1 MKRTS
6 STIIQNT
13 KRNSLLKIDKDNI
26 ENLKMLTGELD
37 DEDLALLREKY
48 NEKKELSEAANF
60 VKDFVNELKEG
71 MKDNYDEYNFLKLNT
86 HIISPKYKKN
96 NKSDMILKQYIQKV
110 SLGEHIYD
118 NSNNLF
124 TKRSKH
130 SKKSKKSKHSA
141 SGSGDEGIYF
151 KRKTVNPNLLKINVH
166 YDDNNTI
173 AKKDSILVR
182 PNKTYKF
189 PFFEDSN
196 NYFEKKKTIKEN
208 LYGRK
213 KSTSFLENMFFEKQK
228 SNNSFFEKKGSF
240 ISYNDLESKKSYNSP
255 LLKTSFKKKKRP
267 ISKLKVGF
275 EGDKNESDT
284 KTEDERSVSKFN
296 NIPISKTFKTSYSLN
311 SIKKGK
317 TYKSHAPLN
326 KKKNSN
332 LEKKKS
338 SDSDSNEKIL
348 KQTRITNENLL
359 KLNDLRKE
367 LKSTFIGDLKFNEN
381 MNKKFVT
388 DDSLNDLKLIVE
400 NEDSIIKEI
409 RYRNL
414 QKKSYVYDSL
424 DDEEIIEDLHIHYLR
439 PDSFYVILLDFL
451 VCICSFI
458 NLIYIP

>member
-196 NYFEKKKTIKEN
+196 NYFEKKKN
-208 LYGRK
+208 Y
-213 KSTSFLENMFFEKQK
+213 
-228 SNNSFFEKKGSF
+228 
-240 ISYNDLESKKSYNSP
+240 
-255 LLKTSFKKKKRP
+255 
-267 ISKLKVGF
+267 
-275 EGDKNESDT
+275 
-284 KTEDERSVSKFN
+284 
-296 NIPISKTFKTSYSLN
+296 
-311 SIKKGK
+311 
-317 TYKSHAPLN
+317 
-326 KKKNSN
+326 
-332 LEKKKS
+332 
-338 SDSDSNEKIL
+338 
-348 KQTRITNENLL
+348 
-359 KLNDLRKE
+359 
-367 LKSTFIGDLKFNEN
+367 
-381 MNKKFVT
+381 
-388 DDSLNDLKLIVE
+388 
-400 NEDSIIKEI
+400 
-409 RYRNL
+409 
-414 QKKSYVYDSL
+414 
-424 DDEEIIEDLHIHYLR
+424 
-439 PDSFYVILLDFL
+439 
-451 VCICSFI
+451 
-458 NLIYIP
+458 